1 MLISDIK
8 NIFRPNTNIKF
19 FAETGLSKKNPN
31 YLIIA
36 ELKKSGAYD
45 YSWKISNDGLLFTSV
60 GIFDSMETYSTVETA
75 CGIEHDST
83 YDQYRKLVGIP
94 QLDHRSRTIIPYRQ
108 TGIDQPFTCTTTY
121 TFRDN
126 DPFIATFKDS
136 MEQWEGNNNPNRVSV
151 TQDLNTVTVVYK
163 YKNSEDFSQHYFAD
177 MWYVPTLHNH
187 GVIRTIQYK
196 LIETDI
202 NTI

>member
-1 MLISDIK
+1 MLITDIK

-19 FAETGLSKKNPN
+19 FAETGLNKKNPN
-31 YLIIA
+31 YQVIQDL
-36 ELKKSGAYD
+36 LNSGQYR
-45 YSWKISNDGLLFTSV
+45 YNWTVSNDGLLFTSI
-60 GIFDSMETYSTVETA
+60 GTFDSLETYSTIETV
-75 CGIEHDST
+75 CGIENDFI
-83 YDQYRKLVGIP
+83 YYKYRKLVGIP
-94 QLDHRSRTIIPYRQ
+94 QVDHRSTTIVPYRQ
-108 TGIDQPFTCTTTY
+108 TGIDQPFACTTTY

-136 MEQWEGNNNPNRVSV
+136 MDQWEGNNNPNRVAV

-177 MWYVPTLHNH
+177 MTYVPTLHNH